1 VLATYRYLR
10 LAMVV
15 LVAFLAA
22 SVVFARLSA
31 TCLQS
36 TISDYYFTSAHPVFI
51 GAICAL
57 GACLIVYQGSSNTE
71 DALLNFSGF
80 LAFVVALVPT
90 ARPNR
95 CAPTLPEGYDA
106 AVGDNVRALLAA
118 AALALLIYLPVKARS
133 ARRRPSTTPPGPSAG
148 GFATFCDWL
157 QRLLPWLLAALLL
170 AGVAYFV
177 AYPGQF
183 GQHAHTWAAAAM
195 FSGIIVVVVI
205 NALYAWQR
213 TDRGRTGRFWVTA
226 AYSVIA
232 GLMFIFLLA
241 AIVVHAEYGP
251 GWHQWGVIALESAL
265 IVLFSAFWAVQTVDM
280 WNVSD
285 YRCVLPPRPKIAIR

>member
-1 VLATYRYLR
+1 MPRIITDNRRHGKSNERRCGRPLPRWGDLLVGGSHRGVDSGRGVIEHRARVVAGHAEVVGGAAHVRGEIDAPLLTDVRQALAHPVVHLDGDVRQLELHRGTPRFVRGLSSTVEPGRVYRHLR

-51 GAICAL
+51 DAICAL

-95 CAPTLPEGYDA
+95 CAPTLPEGYD
-106 AVGDNVRALLAA
+106 
-118 AALALLIYLPVKARS
+118 
-133 ARRRPSTTPPGPSAG
+133 
-148 GFATFCDWL
+148 
-157 QRLLPWLLAALLL
+157 
-170 AGVAYFV
+170 
-177 AYPGQF
+177 
-183 GQHAHTWAAAAM
+183 
-195 FSGIIVVVVI
+195 
-205 NALYAWQR
+205 
-213 TDRGRTGRFWVTA
+213 
-226 AYSVIA
+226 
-232 GLMFIFLLA
+232 
-241 AIVVHAEYGP
+241 
-251 GWHQWGVIALESAL
+251 
-265 IVLFSAFWAVQTVDM
+265 
-280 WNVSD
+280 
-285 YRCVLPPRPKIAIR
+285 